1 MDSRY
6 DFLQDSI
13 GWRVALNMTG
23 WVLWIAISVGLLK
36 LASLG

>member
-13 GWRVALNMTG
+13 GWRVALNVAG
-23 WVLWIAISVGLLK
+23 WALWIAFSVGLLT
-36 LASLG
+36 LAYAG